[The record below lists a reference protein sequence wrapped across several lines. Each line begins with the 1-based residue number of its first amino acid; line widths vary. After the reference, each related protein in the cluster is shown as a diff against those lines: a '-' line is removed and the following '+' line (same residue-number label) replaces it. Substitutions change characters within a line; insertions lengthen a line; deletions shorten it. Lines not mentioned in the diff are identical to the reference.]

1 MAVRD
6 IIRMGHP
13 LLARSAEP
21 VKSENIAELAPL
33 INDMLD
39 TMRAA
44 EGVGLAAPQIGV
56 SMRIIV
62 FEDRNN
68 RVIGSDIA
76 ASIHPHVLI
85 NPEIKIISEE
95 QELDWEGCLSI
106 PGLRGEVPRYTF
118 IKYRG
123 LDAEGNIV
131 DRDANG
137 FHARVVQH
145 EVDHLDGILYPER
158 MIDMRQFGF
167 TKELNDSIENKLLK
181 K

>member
-13 LLARSAEP
+13 LLATSAEP
-21 VKSENIAELAPL
+21 VREENIGELASL

-44 EGVGLAAPQIGV
+44 EGVGLAAPQIGI
-56 SMRIIV
+56 SMRVIV
-62 FEDRNN
+62 FEDPDNKI
-68 RVIGSDIA
+68 VGGDITT
-76 ASIHPHVLI
+76 STSPHVLI
-85 NPEIKIISEE
+85 NPEINITNEE
-95 QELDWEGCLSI
+95 QELGWEGCLSI

-118 IKYRG
+118 IEYHA
-123 LDAEGNIV
+123 LDLEGNTIV
-131 DRDANG
+131 REANG

-145 EVDHLDGILYPER
+145 EVDHLNGILYPER
-158 MIDMRQFGF
+158 MINMRQFGF
-167 TKELNDSIENKLLK
+167 VKELSDNIEHKLLK